1 MEKLSSLCSLKYFSP
16 STQSK
21 ISTVLGIAGLYFVSK
36 LSFNVLSWM
45 KKNFFSFS
53 QDLKG
58 KYGDGWVVVTGGS
71 EGIGFAFAEEFA
83 KQNFKILLISRSEG
97 KLKKAKTELEQK
109 YPNTTIE
116 YISFDFNKN
125 YSDEEVKD
133 LESKLNN
140 YEDIS
145 VLINNVGKIV
155 RQNLGDQKNSDIN
168 DMINMNIRSMVFTT
182 KIIVAKM
189 IKREKKSLIV
199 GSGSMSGF
207 YRYATRSIYGSTK
220 VFLEAFLE
228 SVHNEYPDKIDC
240 TYFEIGA
247 VESVLNPL
255 KMPFKINTQ
264 QLGNTCIKYVGKY
277 SSTTGHVMHEIP
289 RVPYIVLPQW
299 YKDWYANVL
308 TNCNKSVQKH

>member
-1 MEKLSSLCSLKYFSP
+1 MSLLNSGVIAIKDGQLVSESDRCRQGTGGWFELEGTDIYFWGGGFG
-16 STQSK
+16 K
-21 ISTVLGIAGLYFVSK
+21 N
-36 LSFNVLSWM
+36 FNSQ
-45 KKNFFSFS
+45 KKNAEKKAYPFWKLQISNRFVDHW
-53 QDLKG
+53 QCN
-58 KYGDGWVVVTGGS
+58 
-71 EGIGFAFAEEFA
+71 GID
-83 KQNFKILLISRSEG
+83 FKIKLLGKDKSIALISF
-97 KLKKAKTELEQK
+97 T
-109 YPNTTIE
+109 Y
-116 YISFDFNKN
+116 
-125 YSDEEVKD
+125 
-133 LESKLNN
+133 
-140 YEDIS
+140 
-145 VLINNVGKIV
+145 
-155 RQNLGDQKNSDIN
+155 
-168 DMINMNIRSMVFTT
+168 SMVFTT